1 MVAEP
6 VFPNLS
12 SRFAVHFSQTS
23 FLIPITRE
31 FQDSLLISS
40 RKTAGCNDFLVHAT
54 KRQVRIN
61 GNANTCPFGCWGL
74 APRAPFVEESLDE
87 FADARRLLPLI
98 EEAQIQS
105 SELP

>member
-12 SRFAVHFSQTS
+12 SRFAAHFSQTS

-40 RKTAGCNDFLVHAT
+40 RKTAGCIDFLVHAT
-54 KRQVRIN
+54 KRQAWIN
-61 GNANTCPFGCWGL
+61 GNANICPFECWGL
-74 APRAPFVEESLDE
+74 ASLSPFFEASLDE
-87 FADARRLLPLI
+87 FADARPLLLLI
-98 EEAQIQS
+98 EEAQIQ
-105 SELP
+105 P